1 MKILLTQIIILL
13 SFFGLGQELSPA
25 DSIKQKIDRSDNA
38 SVQIELLVELGYY
51 YSENEIDSLFGYAH
65 KLINLARSGDQPC
78 NEAIGYHYKGNYF
91 SAKGEYDDALSF
103 YKKSMTLRERHCD
116 IEKVASSAAQIGNV
130 NARIGNYDEAY
141 LSYYQAIGIYEDLG
155 DEESLA
161 AQYSNLGLVDVDRGK
176 YRDAEE
182 SFTKSLNYLKGS
194 KDSVQ
199 LGHTYNNFGNLYQT
213 EEKYDTAVVYFQ
225 KALQIYR
232 SINYTSGL
240 AHGLNNIGI
249 IYYYQGQEDSCMNY
263 FKRSLTIRKE
273 IGEIAS
279 IAQSYNNI
287 GILYGYQAKYKM
299 AVIYSDSSL
308 ALAKESGLKE
318 EIRDA
323 YSNLYDV
330 YWAQKDYEN
339 AAISIKFFSDYQDSL
354 KSEQSERLI
363 NDAKIKYETI
373 KTDKELQENQ
383 ALIDQNNAELKR
395 KEIIIW
401 AACIGGLLLISLL
414 LVVYNRNKL
423 TKRQNKVIEDQK
435 SEVEQKQTEI
445 IDSIKYAKRIQDAML
460 KSEDEQ
466 SKHLPEN
473 FVLYMPKDIV
483 SGDFYWVHEDE
494 ETLYL
499 AVGDCTGHG
508 VPGGF
513 LTMLGSSM
521 LNEIVSGEKK
531 PEPAFI
537 LDKLRSK
544 IVAELSQTG
553 NIGENRDGMDLSL
566 VKMNLKTFE
575 VSWAGANNPIWIIP
589 GNNRELAF
597 VDPKYKYRELN
608 EIKPNKQPIAH
619 HHIMTP
625 FTNHKFKL
633 EKGDLFYLFSD
644 GYADQFGG
652 EKGKKFK
659 YKSLMN
665 LMIET
670 KAQPLSEVK
679 ERMNQVFQDWKGEL
693 EQIDDVCIMGVR
705 V

>member
-1 MKILLTQIIILL
+1 MKILLTHIIFLFSLIGFSQNL
-13 SFFGLGQELSPA
+13 SE
-25 DSIKQKIDRSDNA
+25 DESIKKQLNQNSNPSAK
-38 SVQIELLVELGYY
+38 IELLVELGVF
-51 YSENEIDSLFGYAH
+51 YSENSIDSLFGYAH
-65 KLINLARSGDQPC
+65 QLINLAREEDQPC

-91 SAKGEYDDALSF
+91 NAKGEYEDALSF

-141 LSYYQAIGIYEDLG
+141 LSYYQAIGIYEDLD

-182 SFTKSLNYLKGS
+182 SFNKSLKFLEGS
-194 KDSVQ
+194 ADSVQ
-199 LGHTYNNFGNLYQT
+199 LGNTYNNFGNLYQT

-225 KALQIYR
+225 KALEIYR
-232 SINYTSGL
+232 SIDYTSGL

-249 IYYYQGQEDSCMNY
+249 IYYYQDQEDSCMIY
-263 FKRSLTIRKE
+263 FKRSLAIRKE
-273 IGEIAS
+273 IGEKAS
-279 IAQSYNNI
+279 IAQSFNNI
-287 GILYGYQAKYKM
+287 GILYGYQANYKM

-308 ALAKESGLKE
+308 ILAKEAGLKE

-383 ALIDQNNAELKR
+383 ALIDQNNAEIKR

-401 AACIGGLLLISLL
+401 AACIGGLLLIALL

-423 TKRQNKVIEDQK
+423 TKKQNKVIEHQK
-435 SEVEQKQTEI
+435 SVVELKQTEI

-460 KSEDEQ
+460 KAEDDQSE
-466 SKHLPEN
+466 HLPEN
-473 FVLYMPKDIV
+473 FVLFKPKDIV
-483 SGDFYWVHEDE
+483 SGDFYWVHEKD

-537 LDKLRSK
+537 LEELRKK
-544 IVAELSQTG
+544 IVSELSQTG

-566 VKMNLKTFE
+566 VKLNLKTRE
-575 VSWAGANNPIWIIP
+575 VSWAGANNPIWILP
-589 GNNRELAF
+589 GNNRDLSFVKDEL
-597 VDPKYKYRELN
+597 KYKGLH

-625 FTNHKFKL
+625 FTNHQFTL
-633 EKGDLFYLFSD
+633 QKGDLFYLFSD

-652 EKGKKFK
+652 DKGKKFK

-670 KAQPLSEVK
+670 KEKPLSEVK
-679 ERMNQVFQDWKGEL
+679 EKMNQVFVDWKGEL

>member
-1 MKILLTQIIILL
+1 VKILLTQIIILL
-13 SFFGLGQELSPA
+13 SFVSLGQELSPA

-65 KLINLARSGDQPC
+65 KLINLARSEDQPC

-182 SFTKSLNYLKGS
+182 SFTKSLNYLEGS

-263 FKRSLTIRKE
+263 FKRSLAIRKE

-330 YWAQKDYEN
+330 YWAQKNYEN

-401 AACIGGLLLISLL
+401 AACIGGLLLVSLL

-445 IDSIKYAKRIQDAML
+445 IDSIKYAKLIQDAML

-466 SKHLPEN
+466 SEHLPEN

-494 ETLYL
+494 EILYL

-566 VKMNLKTFE
+566 VKMNLKTYE